1 MNTSSFVGGVP
12 PSIPFSETEIAPEV
26 DDRRAVETIFE
37 RLAAVTQGEDPN
49 CVLRKQRDER
59 HTTHYWFESHQSGV
73 TRRFFVK
80 RYRPPLERNLF
91 TFALR
96 SRVER
101 EYANSRRALELGIP
115 SLPAI
120 GYAQRRRFG
129 VVVDQVIVFHDV
141 GKCKSAAQLI
151 EAAMEEGEEATV
163 REEIATRF
171 AHDLRSMHERGYSH
185 LSVSPRNYLKV
196 LVDGRFVIIDHNAAV
211 VFPRSIHATSEAV
224 PDLLNL
230 FESRRL
236 LPDASTRAEFLRAY
250 APDSEAFRTQVTAA
264 VEAGRRSDRA
274 ARVQKLRRILART
287 LAVG

>member
-1 MNTSSFVGGVP
+1 LTTSSFVGGVP
-12 PSIPFSETEIAPEV
+12 PSVPFSETAIAPEV
-26 DDRRAVETIFE
+26 DDRRAIESIFE
-37 RLAAVTQGEDPN
+37 WLAAASQVGDPN

-59 HTTHYWFESHQSGV
+59 HTTHYWFESLQAGV

-101 EYANSRRALELGIP
+101 EYANSRQALELGIP

-141 GKCKSAAQLI
+141 GKCKSATQLI
-151 EAAMEEGEEATV
+151 EAAMENGEEVSV
-163 REEIATRF
+163 REEISSRF
-171 AHDLRSMHERGYSH
+171 ARDLKSMHERGYSH

-196 LVDGRFVIIDHNAAV
+196 LSDGRFVIIDHNAAI

-236 LPDASTRAEFLRAY
+236 LPDDSTRAEFLRAY
-250 APDSEAFRTQVTAA
+250 APDSAAFRAQVTAA
-264 VEAGRRSDRA
+264 VEVGRRSDRA
-274 ARVQKLRRILART
+274 ARAQKLRSIVAR
-287 LAVG
+287 AMR

>member
-1 MNTSSFVGGVP
+1 MTTSSFVGGVP
-12 PSIPFSETEIAPEV
+12 PSIPFSEATIAPEV
-26 DDRRAVETIFE
+26 DDRHAIESVFE
-37 RLAAVTQGEDPN
+37 WLAAVPQVGDPN

-59 HTTHYWFESHQSGV
+59 HTTHYWFESLQAGV

-129 VVVDQVIVFHDV
+129 LVVDQVIVFHDV
-141 GKCKSAAQLI
+141 GKCRSAAQLI
-151 EAAMEEGEEATV
+151 EAAMEDADAASV
-163 REEIATRF
+163 REGIAASL

-196 LVDGRFVIIDHNAAV
+196 LTDGRFVIIDHNSAV

-236 LPDASTRAEFLRAY
+236 LPDEATRAEFLRAY
-250 APDSEAFRTQVTAA
+250 APDSAAFREQVTAA

-274 ARVQKLRRILART
+274 ARAQKLRSIVAR
-287 LAVG
+287 AMR